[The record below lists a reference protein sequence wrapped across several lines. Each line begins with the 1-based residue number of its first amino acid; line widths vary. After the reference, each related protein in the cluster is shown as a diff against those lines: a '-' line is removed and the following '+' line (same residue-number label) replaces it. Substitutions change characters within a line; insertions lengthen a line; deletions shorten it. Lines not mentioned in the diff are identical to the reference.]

1 MSSPQDGH
9 IELERA
15 VDSIGVGRRHR
26 QDYGDLAPLVESI
39 RRNGLWQ
46 PIAITLDGHLICG
59 ARRLAAIKLL
69 GWKTV
74 KVWVRSGVS
83 DRLGQLLA
91 EQDDNLL
98 HKPLTQFEA
107 AGLYRELKTL
117 LAEDA
122 AHRQEATRFHAAD
135 DAGDDGAVKLTAPW
149 DSTPGEAAVQAAQM
163 VTGRDSHT
171 TLERI
176 GRLERLAAD
185 HSQPESVRARA
196 AEEVERIK
204 AGGSV
209 YPSHLRINA
218 ELSLAELDQIAAD
231 PTRPAGLRDRAR
243 AEAAKVQVAER
254 EARAV
259 ELEELA
265 QAALARVK
273 AAKKNGRKPRRP
285 ALTAVED
292 QGEPVPFPLTVFVAV
307 WDDLAQW
314 WLHHNPEV
322 VGPALTEEQWSRFEQ
337 TVAGTVTF
345 ADAARAARRAPE
357 RSEHIA

>member
-1 MSSPQDGH
+1 
-9 IELERA
+9 
-15 VDSIGVGRRHR
+15 
-26 QDYGDLAPLVESI
+26 
-39 RRNGLWQ
+39 
-46 PIAITLDGHLICG
+46 
-59 ARRLAAIKLL
+59 
-69 GWKTV
+69 
-74 KVWVRSGVS
+74 
-83 DRLGQLLA
+83 
-91 EQDDNLL
+91 
-98 HKPLTQFEA
+98 
-107 AGLYRELKTL
+107 
-117 LAEDA
+117 
-122 AHRQEATRFHAAD
+122 
-135 DAGDDGAVKLTAPW
+135 
-149 DSTPGEAAVQAAQM
+149 M

-243 AEAAKVQVAER
+243 AEAAKVRVAER